1 MADLEFTV
9 AMIGQAQAEKGL
21 DNLAKK
27 SDQVAKSEKL
37 REKATEAANKAQT
50 KAGIPTFGQAGASS
64 KLDPFKAA
72 QYRQKQ
78 AEAAIR
84 AQQLD
89 QKTQERAQ
97 QQAAKVAEAANAP
110 SKSIGARIARSVG
123 KFGGAIG
130 QASGLGEV
138 GALGAGFGALAAGA
152 VAVGATLKLFNGIL
166 ANSNRLALA
175 RVDGQVKEAAMD
187 RTARD
192 MKAQSGVRALEGQG
206 ANLLRLESLGPAFA
220 KLAKDAAV
228 SAKGGTSFGITD
240 TQGAVLDAQRGGRGL
255 DATRQI
261 VEAARRLA
269 TLSGT
274 GLQEAVKQLQDVGF
288 RGGDGNVAIGRALS
302 VSESRRVTAEE
313 VARREANL
321 AGSSVAGDIR
331 AGRALQARTG
341 LAEQGNLG
349 LSIEALT
356 RQFIDVQNPLINLQ
370 ADAYRENSTKL
381 EALKQALDEQ
391 GPLWRAFDRL
401 TNGINSL
408 SGQYAAQ
415 QVALTGGR
423 TDSLGLVQSLV
434 GQ

>member
-9 AMIGQAQAEKGL
+9 AMVGQAQAEKGL

-27 SDQVAKSEKL
+27 SEQVAKSEKI
-37 REKATEAANKAQT
+37 REQATKEANKAT
-50 KAGIPTFGQAGASS
+50 SS
-64 KLDPFKAA
+64 
-72 QYRQKQ
+72 
-78 AEAAIR
+78 
-84 AQQLD
+84 
-89 QKTQERAQ
+89 
-97 QQAAKVAEAANAP
+97 V
-110 SKSIGARIARSVG
+110 GGRIARTVG

-138 GALGAGFGALAAGA
+138 GALGAGFGSLAAGA
-152 VAVGATLKLFNGIL
+152 VAVGATLKLLNGIL

-175 RVDGQVKEAAMD
+175 RVDGQVKEITMD

-192 MKAQSGVRALEGQG
+192 MKAQSGVRALESQG

-228 SAKGGTSFGITD
+228 SGKGGTSFGITD
-240 TQGAVLDAQRGGRGL
+240 TQGAVIEAQRGGRGL

-288 RGGDGNVAIGRALS
+288 RGGDGNVAISRALS

-321 AGSSVAGDIR
+321 AGSSVAGTIQQ
-331 AGRALQARTG
+331 GRALQARTG
-341 LAEQGNLG
+341 LAEQGNLSM
-349 LSIEALT
+349 SIEALT
-356 RQFIDVQNPLINLQ
+356 RQFIDVQNPLLNLQ
-370 ADAYRENSTKL
+370 ADAYRESATKMD
-381 EALKQALDEQ
+381 ALKQALDKQ
-391 GPLWRAFDRL
+391 SPIVTAMDRL
-401 TNGINSL
+401 WNGVNSL
-408 SGQYAAQ
+408 AGQYANAQ
-415 QVALTGGR
+415 LAVTGGR
-423 TDSLGLVQSLV
+423 TDDMGAISSLPG
-434 GQ
+434 GN

>member
-27 SDQVAKSEKL
+27 SDQVAKAEKM

-50 KAGIPTFGQAGASS
+50 KAGIPTFGQPGASS

-97 QQAAKVAEAANAP
+97 QQAAKAEAAANAKP
-110 SKSIGARIARSVG
+110 NGSNFGRLASRVGGFLARAGGVGELGSV
-123 KFGGAIG
+123 AN
-130 QASGLGEV
+130 GLG
-138 GALGAGFGALAAGA
+138 GLAAYAMTA
-152 VAVGATLKLFNGIL
+152 VVAFKLLGKVI
-166 ANSNRLALA
+166 SENRKIVMEKAEA
-175 RVDGQVKEAAMD
+175 EIKSMSIVDAAQK
-187 RTARD
+187 
-192 MKAQSGVRALEGQG
+192 MKGQSGIRALESQG

-220 KLAKDAAV
+220 QLAKDAAV

-288 RGGDGNVAIGRALS
+288 RGGDGNAAISRALS
-302 VSESRRVTAEE
+302 VREERRITAEE

-321 AGSSVAGDIR
+321 AASATVGTIQQ
-331 AGRALQARTG
+331 GRGLQARTG
-341 LAEQGNLG
+341 LADQANLG
-349 LSIEALT
+349 MSIESLT
-356 RQFIDVQNPLINLQ
+356 RSLIETQNPAMIMNSELLK
-370 ADAYRENSTKL
+370 ENSVRLASL
-381 EALKQALDEQ
+381 EKAL
-391 GPLWRAFDRL
+391 
-401 TNGINSL
+401 
-408 SGQYAAQ
+408 
-415 QVALTGGR
+415 
-423 TDSLGLVQSLV
+423 DSLGVVEKTIDWLMYFSGDGSLRGQRDEANRAV
-434 GQ
+434 GNVGYVGNLPGDR